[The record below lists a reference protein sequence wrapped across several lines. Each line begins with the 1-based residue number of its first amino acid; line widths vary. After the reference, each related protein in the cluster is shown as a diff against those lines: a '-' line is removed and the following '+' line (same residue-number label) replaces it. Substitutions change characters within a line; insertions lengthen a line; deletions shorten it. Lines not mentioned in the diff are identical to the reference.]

1 MKLYD
6 HDVSYLQDAKNRL
19 MAAQHGHK
27 EHNKMFVDILVNN
40 SHEESEYVLPTDLK
54 QLEDLLGTE
63 IDRN

>member
-1 MKLYD
+1 MNQAGG
-6 HDVSYLQDAKNRL
+6 HQ
-19 MAAQHGHK
+19 GHK

-40 SHEESEYVLPTDLK
+40 HTDATDLVLPTDLK